1 MLYCRVDAA
10 PSTLTDKSKAVSDD
24 IHLAQAQGA
33 RTGQAVQPSASPA
46 VLPFAFQHWSPGLQ
60 RPLAEQSTPVLPH
73 KQQLAP
79 AEGTLPDRARLE
91 VGVQQPDMRANL
103 YSHSKHSRSSSEE
116 RRGARLQASLS
127 GAIPRSATAPPQL
140 LLESQRG
147 SNSPKKPPPKCHTEQ
162 GTHS

>member
-1 MLYCRVDAA
+1 MLYCRGDAA
-10 PSTLTDKSKAVSDD
+10 PSTLTDKSKPVSDE

-33 RTGQAVQPSASPA
+33 RPGQAVQPSAAPA

-79 AEGTLPDRARLE
+79 AEGTLTDRTRLE
-91 VGVQQPDMRANL
+91 VGVQPDTRANS

-162 GTHS
+162 STRS